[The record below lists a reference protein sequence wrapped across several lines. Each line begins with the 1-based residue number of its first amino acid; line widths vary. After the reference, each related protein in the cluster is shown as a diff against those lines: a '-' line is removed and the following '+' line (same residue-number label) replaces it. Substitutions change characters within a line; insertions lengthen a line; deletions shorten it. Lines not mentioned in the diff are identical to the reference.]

1 MMKQLI
7 FLALAIVCGVL
18 IIRFYT
24 GRLTAAAQ
32 EGWQLISQSVAKDRM
47 DSGDPVVVLDVR
59 TEGEFSEGHI
69 PGAVCLPNETIDEA
83 TAATSLP
90 DKTAEILI
98 YCRSGRRSAEA
109 AGKLARLG
117 YAKVS
122 DFGGVNDW
130 PYDLVAD

>member
-32 EGWQLISQSVAKDRM
+32 EGWQHISQSVAKDRM

-83 TAATSLP
+83 TAATALP

>member
-32 EGWQLISQSVAKDRM
+32 EGWQHISQSVAKDRM

-59 TEGEFSEGHI
+59 TEEEFSEGHI
-69 PGAVCLPNETIDEA
+69 PGDVYKRQISGTTVPSGCP
-83 TAATSLP
+83 AACGTPPTGSS
-90 DKTAEILI
+90 KCGI
-98 YCRSGRRSAEA
+98 G
-109 AGKLARLG
+109 
-117 YAKVS
+117 
-122 DFGGVNDW
+122 
-130 PYDLVAD
+130 